1 MKKIAILIL
10 PALFLFACQT
20 KQEPA
25 KTPAA
30 AGEPQKTV
38 TAEVPKENKKIKVQ
52 PPADGQPN
60 KVQPV
65 KPPNNDAKNASVL
78 FKRGLELLDAE
89 SYPEAIDYLTRALG
103 EDPKNTRILFNRGF
117 GYFNLKDYD
126 KAQADFNSSM
136 NINPS
141 DTMVVLYS
149 GLTKYYKGDYKGA
162 ELDYTNAINLNKR
175 FSIAYYNRGLVRGE
189 KLGNFKGSID
199 DLTQAI
205 ILKPDYPKAYF
216 NRGNAYFFNHDTNN
230 ACMDWIQANRMGV
243 PGAQQRIDA
252 YCEKYKSFIK

>member
-1 MKKIAILIL
+1 MKKIAILLL
-10 PALFLFACQT
+10 PVLFLFACQT

-25 KTPAA
+25 KTPAGSA
-30 AGEPQKTV
+30 EPQKNI
-38 TAEVPKENKKIKVQ
+38 TAEVPKENKLVKVEK
-52 PPADGQPN
+52 PAQEQQN
-60 KVQPV
+60 KLKPV
-65 KPPNNDAKNASVL
+65 KPGENDAKNASVL
-78 FKRGLELLDAE
+78 FRRGLELIEAE

-103 EDPKNTRILFNRGF
+103 EEPKNSRIFFNRGF
-117 GYFNLKDYD
+117 CYFNLKDFD
-126 KAQADFNSSM
+126 KAQADFNSSI
-136 NINPS
+136 NINPA

-162 ELDYTNAINLNKR
+162 EQDYTKAISINKR

-243 PGAQQRIDA
+243 PGAQDRIDA